1 MVGKCPGCGF
11 TPRTGKTRDLNKHMD
26 LTRSRPCQALLQLT
40 QAQNASHAENATPE
54 QNQVLVPKS
63 DLISFDENP
72 PMHQPIEA
80 REPAVDLLTSDIPDI
95 EVPTSNNIEQK
106 KSPLLTIDELIKWL
120 SKPEIKNNKKIR
132 SKPIPKTDKEWF
144 DLMELDEDKDSEPN
158 DSEYDT
164 ADEDPDDTMP
174 KMSL

>member
-1 MVGKCPGCGF
+1 G
-11 TPRTGKTRDLNKHMD
+11 
-26 LTRSRPCQALLQLT
+26 
-40 QAQNASHAENATPE
+40 
-54 QNQVLVPKS
+54 

-80 REPAVDLLTSDIPDI
+80 REPAIDLLTSDIPDI
-95 EVPTSNNIEQK
+95 EVLTSNNIEQK

-120 SKPEIKNNKKIR
+120 SKPKIKNNKKIR
-132 SKPIPKTDKEWF
+132 SKLIPKTDKEWF

-164 ADEDPDDTMP
+164 ADEDPDAYFEKIKDPYINRISEAEKFNEGEVCDYYAFVP
-174 KMSL
+174 KGYYTENEPLGFFESIEEKIANVYKRELALKGGLK